1 MKENPLLKLHQF
13 GQSIWM
19 DYLRRQLITSGEL
32 QQLIDEDGLLG
43 VTSNPSIFEKA
54 IAGSHDYDNSIRAMA
69 LQARSPEEIYRFLTV
84 EDIQRSADLFRPQ
97 YDKLDGRD
105 GFVSLEVSPKLAH
118 DTAGTIAE
126 ARAFWAALDR
136 PNVMIKVPATR
147 EGLPA
152 IRQLT
157 SEGINVN
164 VTLLFGLPRYRE
176 VAEAYIAGLEERA
189 KKRDLIYRVASVA
202 SFFLSRIDV
211 LIDPRLEKRM
221 AEDGPKAEIAR
232 SLHGQTAIA
241 SAKLAYQI
249 YKNIFASDRFR
260 KLIERGARPQR
271 LLWASTSTKNP
282 ADIDV
287 KYVEPLIGEETIN
300 TMTLETIHAYRDH
313 GQPASRLQEGIEE
326 AHKVFQRLSELEI
339 DIDQVTQQLEDEGVH
354 KFIVPFDSLMAT
366 LQAKR
371 AAALAEP
378 LDRQVASL
386 GPYELALQKRMTRL
400 ERQGFTAR
408 LWRKDASLWKKDSKD
423 QQIIRQSLGWLHVAE
438 KMEENLDALTSFA
451 SEVKARGF
459 QQVVHLGMGGSSL
472 AALVFQRTFPQ
483 AKDGLSLTVLDS
495 TDPATILEI
504 ERKVPLGETL
514 FIAASKSGTTAEE
527 VALSEYFYDKVKA
540 IKGEKAGE
548 NFIAITDPG
557 TLLVQNA
564 QERRYRRIF
573 LNFSDIGGRYSALS
587 FFGLVPAALMGVD
600 ISELL
605 VRALRMLHA
614 CSSCVPVK
622 ENAGVVL
629 GAVMGE
635 LARHGRDKVTFLM
648 PNSIGALGIWL
659 EQLLAEST
667 GKEGKGVLPVSGEP
681 LASPSVY
688 GEDRLFVYIRLKEQT
703 DENLEG
709 TAAALK
715 RAGHPVV
722 TVSMDDP
729 LDLGQEFLRWEIATA
744 TTGAILGINAF
755 DQPNVQESKENTNRL
770 LETIRKGGRLPEA
783 APTLSEG
790 PLRFYGREGA
800 KSAKEC
806 LRSFFSQSRPGDYV
820 SLQAYLPETPA
831 IDQKLQ
837 AIRLHLRDGLHLAT
851 TLGYGPRFLHSTGQF
866 HKGGPNNG
874 LFLQVTADEAE
885 VVPIPGEAYAFGLFK
900 HTQALGDLQ
909 ALRRHRRRVIR
920 VHLGT
925 DVIEGIEALL
935 QAVNEAL

>member
-1 MKENPLLKLHQF
+1 MKENPLFKLRQF

-19 DYLRRQLITSGEL
+19 DYIRRQLITSGEL
-32 QQLIDEDGLLG
+32 QRLIEEDGLLG

-97 YDKLDGRD
+97 YDKLDGGD

-126 ARAFWAALDR
+126 ARELWAALDR

-152 IRQLT
+152 IKQLT

-164 VTLLFGLPRYRE
+164 VTLLFGLPRYQE
-176 VAEAYIAGLEERA
+176 VSEAYITGLEERA
-189 KKRDLIYRVASVA
+189 VKGDPIHGVASVA

-221 AEDGPKAEIAR
+221 AEGGPKAEIAR
-232 SLHGQTAIA
+232 SLHGQIAIA
-241 SAKLAYQI
+241 SAKQAYQI
-249 YKNIFASDRFR
+249 YKNIFASDRFL

-282 ADIDV
+282 AYTDL
-287 KYVEPLIGEETIN
+287 KYVEPLIGEETVN

-313 GQPASRLQEGIEE
+313 GQPASRLQEGTEE
-326 AHKVFQRLSELEI
+326 ARKVFEHLSELEI
-339 DIDQVTQQLEDEGVH
+339 DINQVTQQLEDEGVH
-354 KFIVPFDSLMAT
+354 KFIVPFDALMET

-378 LDRQVASL
+378 LDHQVASL
-386 GPYELALQKRMTRL
+386 GPYEPAFRKRMTRL
-400 ERQGFTAR
+400 ERQGFSAR
-408 LWRKDASLWKKDSKD
+408 LWRKDASLWEKESKD
-423 QQIIRQSLGWLHVAE
+423 QQMIRQSLGWLHAAE
-438 KMEENLDALTSFA
+438 KMEENLDAIASFV
-451 SEVKARGF
+451 SEVKAKGF
-459 QQVVHLGMGGSSL
+459 RHVLHLGMGGSSL
-472 AALVFQRTFPQ
+472 AALVFQRTFTQ
-483 AKDGLSLTVLDS
+483 AKDGLPLTVLDS
-495 TDPATILEI
+495 TDPATILET

-514 FIAASKSGTTAEE
+514 VIAASKSGTTAEE
-527 VALSEYFYDKVKA
+527 VALNEYFYTKIKA
-540 IKGEKAGE
+540 IKGERAGE
-548 NFIAITDPG
+548 NFIAITDPD
-557 TLLVQNA
+557 TLLVQKA
-564 QERRYRRIF
+564 QERDYRRIF

-587 FFGLVPAALMGVD
+587 YFGLVPAALMGVD

-622 ENAGVVL
+622 ENPGMVL

-635 LARHGRDKVTFLM
+635 LARRGRDKVTFLM
-648 PNSIGALGIWL
+648 PDSVGALGMWL

-667 GKEGKGVLPVSGEP
+667 GKEGRGVLPVPGELP
-681 LASPSVY
+681 GSPSVY
-688 GEDRLFVYIRLKEQT
+688 GEDRLFVHVRLKEQV
-703 DENLEG
+703 DENLES
-709 TAAALK
+709 TVSALK

-722 TVSMDDP
+722 AVSMDDP
-729 LDLGQEFLRWEIATA
+729 LDLGQEFFRWEIATA

-770 LETIRKGGRLPEA
+770 LERVRKGGRLPEA

-790 PLRFYGREGA
+790 SLRFYGKERA

-806 LRSFFSQSRPGDYV
+806 LHAFFAQARPGDYV

-837 AIRLHLRDGLHLAT
+837 AIRLHLRDGLRLAT
-851 TLGYGPRFLHSTGQF
+851 TLGYGPRFLHSTGQL

-874 LFLQVTADEAE
+874 LFLQVTADEAD
-885 VVPIPGEAYAFGLFK
+885 VVPIPGEAYTFGLFK

-909 ALRRHRRRVIR
+909 ALRRHRRRAIR

-925 DVIEGIEALL
+925 DVMKGMEALL

>member
-13 GQSIWM
+13 GQSVWM
-19 DYLRRQLITSGEL
+19 DYVRRQLIISGEL
-32 QQLIDEDGLLG
+32 QRLIEEDGLLG

-69 LQARSPEEIYRFLTV
+69 LQARSPEEIYRVLTV
-84 EDIQRSADLFRPQ
+84 EDIQRSADLFRPR
-97 YDKLDGRD
+97 YDQLDGRD

-126 ARAFWAALDR
+126 ARELWAALDR

-152 IRQLT
+152 IKQLT

-164 VTLLFGLPRYRE
+164 VTLLFGLPRYQE
-176 VAEAYIAGLEERA
+176 VAEAYITGLEERA
-189 KKRDLIYRVASVA
+189 MKGDPIHRVASVA

-221 AEDGPKAEIAR
+221 AEGGPGTEIAR
-232 SLHGQTAIA
+232 ALQGQTAIA

-249 YKNIFASDRFR
+249 YKKIFASDRFR

-282 ADIDV
+282 AYTDV
-287 KYVEPLIGEETIN
+287 KYVEPLIGEETVN

-313 GQPASRLQEGIEE
+313 GQPASRLQEGMEE
-326 AHKVFQRLSELEI
+326 ARRVFKQLSDLEI

-378 LDRQVASL
+378 IDRQAVSL
-386 GPYELALQKRMTRL
+386 GPYEPAFRKRMTRL
-400 ERQGFTAR
+400 EQQGFSAR
-408 LWRKDASLWKKDSKD
+408 LWRKDASLWKRDPKD

-438 KMEENLDALTSFA
+438 KMEENLDAVASFV
-451 SEVKARGF
+451 SEVKAQGF
-459 QQVVHLGMGGSSL
+459 QHVVHLGMGGSSL
-472 AALVFQRTFPQ
+472 AALVFERTFPK
-483 AKDGLSLTVLDS
+483 AKDGLPLTVLDS

-527 VALSEYFYDKVKA
+527 VALGEYFYTKMKE

-557 TLLVQNA
+557 TQLVQRANNHS
-564 QERRYRRIF
+564 YRRIF

-587 FFGLVPAALMGVD
+587 FFGLVPAALIGVD

-622 ENAGVVL
+622 ENPGMVL

-635 LARHGRDKVTFLM
+635 LARRGRDKVTFLM
-648 PNSIGALGIWL
+648 PNSIGALGMWL

-667 GKEGKGVLPVSGEP
+667 GKEGRGVLPVSGEP
-681 LASPSVY
+681 LGSPSVY
-688 GEDRLFVYIRLKEQT
+688 SEDRFFVHIRSKEQT
-703 DENLEG
+703 DENLEA
-709 TAAALK
+709 TVTALK
-715 RAGHPVV
+715 RAGHPVI
-722 TVSMDDP
+722 TVSMDDL
-729 LDLGQEFLRWEIATA
+729 LDLGQEFFRWEIATA

-770 LETIRKGGRLPEA
+770 LERVRKEGRLPETL
-783 APTLSEG
+783 PILSEG
-790 PLRFYGREGA
+790 PLLFQGKEKA

-806 LRSFFSQSRPGDYV
+806 LRAFFAQARPGDYV

-831 IDQKLQ
+831 IDEKLR

-874 LFLQVTADEAE
+874 LFLQITADEAE
-885 VVPIPGEAYAFGLFK
+885 VVPIPGEAYTFGLFK
-900 HTQALGDLQ
+900 HAQALGDLQ
-909 ALRRHRRRVIR
+909 ALRRHRRRVLR

-925 DVIEGIEALL
+925 DVIKGMEALL
-935 QAVNEAL
+935 QGVNEAL